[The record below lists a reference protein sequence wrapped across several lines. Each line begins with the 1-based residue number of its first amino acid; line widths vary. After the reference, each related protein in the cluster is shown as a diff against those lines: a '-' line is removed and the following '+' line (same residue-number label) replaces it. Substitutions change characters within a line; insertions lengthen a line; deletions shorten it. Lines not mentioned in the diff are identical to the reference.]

1 MGISS
6 QGAAGPPDHPHTG
19 TALGTTNFM
28 GWPWSYKPRIHTV
41 LLLLRQIHSGSPAVE
56 ESNIKQERWRTE
68 GLPSSNVG
76 SSTHSNH
83 QL

>member
-1 MGISS
+1 
-6 QGAAGPPDHPHTG
+6 
-19 TALGTTNFM
+19 M

-41 LLLLRQIHSGSPAVE
+41 LLLLRQIHSGPTAVE
-56 ESNIKQERWRTE
+56 GSNIKQERWRTK
-68 GLPSSNVG
+68 GLPSGNVG